1 MKKLT
6 NFLIIALL
14 IGIFS
19 CTNKKKEK
27 AETKAAVEQIEAV
40 ESEIEN
46 VSKEIESKAEE
57 LEDSL
62 KELDDI

>member
-6 NFLIIALL
+6 HFLIIALS
-14 IGIFS
+14 IGVFS
-19 CTNKKKEK
+19 CTNKKKEE

-46 VSKEIESKAEE
+46 VSKEIESKARE

-62 KELDDI
+62 EELDGI